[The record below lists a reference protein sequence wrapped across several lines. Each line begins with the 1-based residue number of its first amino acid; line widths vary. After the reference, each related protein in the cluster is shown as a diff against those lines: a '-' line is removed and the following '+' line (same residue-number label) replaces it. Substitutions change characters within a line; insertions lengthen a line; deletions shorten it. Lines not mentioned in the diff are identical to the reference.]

1 MDIQIVYIVII
12 ILLIIFCIG
21 LYYKILALKN
31 KKPILVNTNITFT
44 SVTSPIEVNF
54 LAMLDENDNI
64 LNNVNDNDGPIK
76 ILFNGTLLFKNNIK
90 INLVTKGIPKKLVL
104 LGNMDATISISNNFT
119 TINDSVKILPGEWK
133 TINL

>member
-1 MDIQIVYIVII
+1 MDIQIIYIVII
-12 ILLIIFCIG
+12 VLLLIVCISFYIN
-21 LYYKILALKN
+21 LH
-31 KKPILVNTNITFT
+31 KKPILVNTNVIFT
-44 SVTSPIEVNF
+44 PVTSPIEVNF

-64 LNNVNDNDGPIK
+64 LNNVNENDGPIH
-76 ILFNGTLLFKNNIK
+76 ILFNGTLITKNNLK

>member
-1 MDIQIVYIVII
+1 MDIKIIYIVII
-12 ILLIIFCIG
+12 VLLLIVCISFYIN
-21 LYYKILALKN
+21 LH
-31 KKPILVNTNITFT
+31 KKPILVNTNIIFT
-44 SVTSPIEVNF
+44 PVTSPIEVNF